1 MVVRRYS
8 SHVMMKV
15 PQLPQLP
22 QDQLLIQLFQV
33 PVELLILLFPV
44 PPQLVIHLDLKLE
57 VYWMKRDRDVVSA
70 LEM

>member
-8 SHVMMKV
+8 SKVMMKV

-22 QDQLLIQLFQV
+22 QDQLVIQLFQV
-33 PVELLILLFPV
+33 PVELLIQLFQV
-44 PPQLVIHLDLKLE
+44 PLQLVIHLDLKVD
-57 VYWMKRDRDVVSA
+57 VYWMKKDRDVVSA